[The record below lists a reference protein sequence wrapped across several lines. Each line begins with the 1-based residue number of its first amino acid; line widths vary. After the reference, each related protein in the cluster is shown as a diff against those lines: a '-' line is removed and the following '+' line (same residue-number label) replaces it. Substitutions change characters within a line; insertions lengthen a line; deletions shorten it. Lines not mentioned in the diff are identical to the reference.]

1 MAYPEFDFRYHGVQE
16 TARHFDAY
24 TAQTLDRHRQFDTDL
39 GPLDFTLPLFSSTL
53 SESSA
58 DSPSSRVHTLSHAG
72 EDILGVNGT
81 NFGLSPSFNSLPS
94 KLSADIPSFYV
105 HTPSHAEEDIF
116 QTNGDNS
123 NGSLPAVMQPSGSH
137 INHDSDDLSKFP

>member
-16 TARHFDAY
+16 TARHFDAC
-24 TAQTLDRHRQFDTDL
+24 TAQTLDRHRQFDTDI
-39 GPLDFTLPLFSSTL
+39 GPLDFTLPLFFSTL

-58 DSPSSRVHTLSHAG
+58 DSLSSRVHTPSHAG
-72 EDILGVNGT
+72 GDILGGNGT

-94 KLSADIPSFYV
+94 KLSAEISSFYV
-105 HTPSHAEEDIF
+105 HTPSHAEEDILR
-116 QTNGDNS
+116 TNGNS

-137 INHDSDDLSKFP
+137 INHDSDDLPKFP